1 MNRKVR
7 EQTGTEETEAS
18 ERAERLPLDDVDPRI
33 LDIAFHAVFA
43 PRSIAGKYQWDGL
56 MYVILNTMADL
67 EKGIK
72 KISFE
77 EFIAAFSKSF
87 EGVTSENEGRLSVYF
102 KEFAER
108 LEYLENPR
116 TPTNG
121 DIAVDA
127 LQDAFMGLTS
137 GQYGWGK
144 KGFPTKGEVTQMAK
158 TSLMNS
164 GRNVRKAGWT
174 ALLREAHLGWL
185 PKGEAGRPSKAEVDE
200 NAKAA
205 RECHTILTQA
215 INDNNIY
222 GGNAIR
228 LRDALPRR
236 AETVNAV
243 VS

>member
-1 MNRKVR
+1 VNRKVR
-7 EQTGTEETEAS
+7 EQTGTKKTEPA

-67 EKGIK
+67 EKGIE

-102 KEFAER
+102 KAFAER

-137 GQYGWGK
+137 GQADNPDAVPICK
-144 KGFPTKGEVTQMAK
+144 KSVRESPKALWMRWAE
-158 TSLMNS
+158 SLVFWSYDDSINPET
-164 GRNVRKAGWT
+164 GLDAQRCAGV
-174 ALLREAHLGWL
+174 LREFAHHRRVR
-185 PKGEAGRPSKAEVDE
+185 ERIAELEKLYV
-200 NAKAA
+200 A
-205 RECHTILTQA
+205 
-215 INDNNIY
+215 
-222 GGNAIR
+222 
-228 LRDALPRR
+228 
-236 AETVNAV
+236 
-243 VS
+243 